1 MKIKMS
7 EDYQLSDDA
16 LRRKQQAFDVSRRE
30 LTVVLEQVILELSAT
45 ESFLRKMVS
54 MIISISNESVLKE
67 KLPKI
72 IKDLKDK
79 SSSKLEIR
87 EVLWKLL
94 DGEIRTTQSEAEKI
108 KNIEPKISEFCETLT
123 ELYRWYYVAIVY
135 QGRRVRLMRTERS
148 PRTELEE
155 AEERLKALKAEY
167 LSDTGTEWSDV
178 REEGPII
185 LTRNA
190 VNGDEISPELS
201 DIVKQLKRDE
211 AMRYIKM

>member
-1 MKIKMS
+1 MS
-7 EDYQLSDDA
+7 FVQLPSSADHRKFLKNKRKNLSGFLISLVKKLQRCKRLRLDA
-16 LRRKQQAFDVSRRE
+16 LKE
-30 LTVVLEQVILELSAT
+30 ILPDLVQR
-45 ESFLRKMVS
+45 LK
-54 MIISISNESVLKE
+54 SNSC
-67 KLPKI
+67 
-72 IKDLKDK
+72 
-79 SSSKLEIR
+79 SKLEIIDDVAKLWT
-87 EVLWKLL
+87 VLNDL
-94 DGEIRTTQSEAEKI
+94 EKDPTVSSAA
-108 KNIEPKISEFCETLT
+108 KSRARGLTDWLTKIYPSLRKTFN
-123 ELYRWYYVAIVY
+123 ELYSLHEKALRYQIVF
-135 QGRRVRLMRTERS
+135 VRSMKTYRTS
-148 PRTELEE
+148 RTELEA